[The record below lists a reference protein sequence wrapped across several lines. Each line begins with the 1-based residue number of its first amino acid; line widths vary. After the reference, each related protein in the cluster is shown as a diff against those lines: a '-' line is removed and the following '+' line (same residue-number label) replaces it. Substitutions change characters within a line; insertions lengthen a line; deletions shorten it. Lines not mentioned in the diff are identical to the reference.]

1 MPNGIGVIGPEFF
14 AHRDDHGTAEH
25 ADRGL
30 NDHKSVVGYP
40 QAFEIP
46 WLRIWIENI
55 GFAQQTGAEHHQSS
69 LDPNGPRSLPYR
81 IHHGRS
87 QKRRIQRKDE
97 PDRVVENDRITGKE
111 KQHRE
116 DPQGQKRSF
125 SAVRNE
131 KQ

>member
-1 MPNGIGVIGPEFF
+1 MRNGIGVIGPEIF
-14 AHRDDHGTAEH
+14 AHRDDHRAAEQ
-25 ADRGL
+25 ADQSL
-30 NDHKSVVGYP
+30 NDHEGRVG
-40 QAFEIP
+40 QSQSSEIP
-46 WLRIWIENI
+46 RLKVWIKNVR
-55 GFAQQTGAEHHQSS
+55 FAQQAGTENHQRGF
-69 LDPNGPRSLPYR
+69 DPDAPRRLPYR

-111 KQHRE
+111 KKHRE